1 MKQNPGTARYQVMP
15 PLTAEAA
22 QALVNDIRR
31 HGVLVPIEV
40 DEDGNVLDGHHRK
53 RFADE
58 LGLDCPEIVRAGLT
72 EEQKVEH
79 ALLMNL
85 LRRHLGPV
93 EWAHAFRRLAEAR
106 GIRLGTQ
113 GRQGGKTDSVAVFA
127 GELGVAPRTA
137 RRRLRLA
144 DRLAGHPDLV
154 ARVDRGDLDATR
166 AETLARERAFEQ
178 RRADASPPPVT
189 RLGDGID
196 IFHGPFQE
204 VLAHV
209 GDESV
214 DLVLTDPP
222 WQWDVETLDLWEDL
236 GAFCARVLKPGRAL
250 VAYSGSG
257 CLAAAIDRLSSHLEY
272 FWAGALIL
280 PGRHNEVKAVMARD
294 SSTPIVF
301 FSKGRYEPRHWFVN
315 SLSSPGAEK
324 GAHPWQKPL
333 GNVAYYL
340 ECFSEA
346 GELVC
351 DPFLGGGTT
360 AVAAQE
366 KGRRFI
372 GSDVDPGAIAVTLQR
387 LEGSKEGAGTLLS
400 LEQREE
406 GP

>member
-1 MKQNPGTARYQVMP
+1 MAGRYQV
-15 PLTAEAA
+15 LDELDETTAS
-22 QALVNDIRR
+22 ALRDDIAKR
-31 HGVLVPIEV
+31 GVLVPIEV

-53 RFADE
+53 RCADE

-127 GELGVAPRTA
+127 AELGVAPRTA

-144 DRLAGHPDLV
+144 DRLAGHPDLA

-178 RRADASPPPVT
+178 RRADADPPPVT

-204 VLAHV
+204 VLSHV

-222 WQWDVETLDLWEDL
+222 WQWDVETLDLWGDL

-257 CLAAAIDRLSSHLEY
+257 CLKAAIDRLSLHLNY

-301 FSKGRYEPRHWFVN
+301 FSKGRYEPRHWFIN

-324 GAHPWQKPL
+324 EAHPWQKPL

-340 ECFSEA
+340 ERFSEA

-360 AVAAQE
+360 AVAAQG

-372 GSDVDPGAIAVTLQR
+372 GSDVDPGAIEVTLQR
-387 LEGSKEGAGTLLS
+387 LEGSKEGPRTLLS
-400 LEQREE
+400 REQREE

>member
-1 MKQNPGTARYQVMP
+1 MAGRYQVLP
-15 PLTAEAA
+15 PLAPEAR
-22 QALVNDIRR
+22 QALAEDIRR
-31 HGVLVPIEV
+31 HGVLVAVEV
-40 DEDGNVLDGHHRK
+40 DEEGNVLDGHHRVEL
-53 RFADE
+53 AVE
-58 LGLDCPEIVRAGLT
+58 LGIEYPVVVRAGLSET
-72 EEQKVEH
+72 ERVEH
-79 ALLMNL
+79 ALRLNL

-106 GIRLGTQ
+106 GIRLGSQ

-127 GELGVAPRTA
+127 AELGVTPRTA

-144 DRLAGHPDLV
+144 DRLAGHPDLA

-178 RRADASPPPVT
+178 RRAEASPPPVT
-189 RLGDGID
+189 SVGDGID
-196 IFHGPFQE
+196 IHHGRFQE

-209 GDESV
+209 EDASV

-222 WQWDVETLDLWEDL
+222 WQWDVETLELWDDL
-236 GAFCARVLKPGRAL
+236 GAFCARVLRPGRAL

-257 CLAAAIDRLSSHLEY
+257 CLAAAIDRLSHHLDY
-272 FWAGALIL
+272 VWAGALIL
-280 PGRHNEVKAVMARD
+280 PGRHNEVRAVMARD

-315 SLSSPGAEK
+315 ALSSPGAEK
-324 GAHPWQKPL
+324 DVHPWQKPL

-340 ECFSEA
+340 ERFSEP

-360 AVAAQE
+360 AVAAQQA
-366 KGRRFI
+366 GRRFV
-372 GSDVDPGAIAVTLQR
+372 GCDVDPGAVEVTLER
-387 LEGSKEGAGTLLS
+387 LQSIEASGGVKGH
-400 LEQREE
+400 LEPREE
-406 GP
+406 EPCG

>member
-1 MKQNPGTARYQVMP
+1 MAGRYQV
-15 PLTAEAA
+15 LDELDETTAS
-22 QALVNDIRR
+22 ALREDIAKR
-31 HGVLVPIEV
+31 GVLVPIDV

-58 LGLDCPEIVRAGLT
+58 LGLDCPEIIRSGLT
-72 EEQKVEH
+72 EEGKVEH

-106 GIRLGTQ
+106 
-113 GRQGGKTDSVAVFA
+113 
-127 GELGVAPRTA
+127 
-137 RRRLRLA
+137 
-144 DRLAGHPDLV
+144 
-154 ARVDRGDLDATR
+154 VDRGDLDATR

-178 RRADASPPPVT
+178 RRAEADPPPVT
-189 RLGDGID
+189 RLGSGIEVH
-196 IFHGPFQE
+196 HGRFQE
-204 VLAHV
+204 VLAQIE
-209 GDESV
+209 DDSV

-222 WQWDVETLDLWEDL
+222 WQWDVETLDLWDDL
-236 GAFCARVLKPGRAL
+236 GEFCSRVLRPGRAL

-257 CLAAAIDRLSSHLEY
+257 CLAAAIDRLSSHLDY

-301 FSKGRYEPRHWFVN
+301 FSKGRYRPRHWFIN

-324 GAHPWQKPL
+324 DAHPWQKPL

-340 ECFSEA
+340 ECFSEP

-360 AVAAQE
+360 AVAAQQ

-372 GSDVDPGAIAVTLQR
+372 GSDIDPGAVEVTRQR
-387 LEGSKEGAGTLLS
+387 LEGSEEGPRPLLS
-400 LEQREE
+400 MEQREE
-406 GP
+406 EP